1 MILRSLS
8 TLLIAAVVAACTGG
22 ERTNGTTVAAGNDPD
37 DPRAICR
44 KVSGLLL
51 AGQRNSF
58 GLQFSEAENAF
69 AELLTIYSLQDVR
82 ETCPRA
88 PSQPFIM
95 MNQALA
101 LSSQERFVTADGLFS
116 KAGELLE
123 TIDYATVDEKAR
135 DQALFRSYQAQDLLN
150 RSSEL
155 GSTEFESAA
164 ELAVPTLSE
173 EGDGFETSIFEL
185 SDERKKDIIDEATN
199 QHAFSHIQL
208 LKGNLSGALESINAS
223 LDLVSLVPQSAAV
236 YRPRFLAQRALIY
249 YEGKKYRK
257 ALKDASDAADQFG
270 ALMPGSPLEARA
282 LLSHARALA
291 AVSKF
296 DEALAAYERGFAIYE
311 ESPVIVEYKALWPF
325 FRLALKMAD
334 EDPSRRQELAARM
347 FRAAQ
352 VIRRSITAATV
363 SGAAALLGEGDGDKA
378 DAVRAW
384 REASERY
391 ATLKALQ
398 VIQIQ
403 DPLAQPEQIEAIAK
417 KVLSSKEAVDRLQAE
432 RDRVAPEYQSAI
444 SAPVSLDEVQKGLK
458 DGEALIQVVSGAPRS
473 LVFVIDR
480 TGIDVADVRA
490 TETQIAVLI
499 ARLRKAVEAGAD
511 GVVPVYRADFAFVL
525 YNLMFRKL
533 DEKLEKYDS
542 LIFATTGALQSF
554 PLELLVT
561 KPVGNPREADW
572 VLKGDY
578 TGLSFLGAA
587 KSISYVPSPR
597 NLVDVRLKAGR
608 SAAARDVAAFGDFR
622 SGVDPRKVIKI
633 ADLPDECLG
642 LAKAINRIGD
652 LPGTAVEVQ
661 AITEPF
667 GTNARLRMGQD
678 FTEGALKEASES
690 GELAD
695 FKVLHFA
702 THGILWPTPDCFTDP
717 ALTVT
722 ATDAED
728 SDGLLTATEIRGLN
742 LDAQL
747 IILSACN
754 TASTYL
760 EGVGNAAAQKGR
772 KVEGAAAASNII
784 RESGAGGESLS
795 GLARAFFSA
804 GARTVL
810 ATHWPVA
817 DTETT
822 KLMQIFYGRLR
833 EDRENLA
840 QALRSAQGSLRSDP
854 ATSHPIFWGPFVLIG
869 DGSLTLDVAIN

>member
-1 MILRSLS
+1 MMRALS
-8 TLLIAAVVAACTGG
+8 IITALTVFLASCGQGQQTTADGG
-22 ERTNGTTVAAGNDPD
+22 DSD
-37 DPRAICR
+37 DPRALCKKIG
-44 KVSGLLL
+44 GLLL

-58 GLQFSEAENAF
+58 GLQFAEAENAF
-69 AELLTIYSLQDVR
+69 TELLTIYSLKNVK

-88 PSQPFIM
+88 PSQPFVM

-116 KAGELLE
+116 KAGELLK
-123 TIDYATVDEKAR
+123 TLDYATVDEKAR
-135 DQALFRSYQAQDLLN
+135 DEALFRSYQAQDLLN
-150 RSSEL
+150 RSSVL
-155 GSTEFESAA
+155 GSNEFEQAA
-164 ELAVPTLSE
+164 VLAFPELDGD
-173 EGDGFETSIFEL
+173 GDGFETTIFEL
-185 SDERKKDIIDEATN
+185 SDERKKEIIDQATN

-208 LKGNLSGALESINAS
+208 LKGDTKGALESINAS

-249 YEGKKYRK
+249 YEGRQYRK
-257 ALKDASDAADQFG
+257 ALTDAEAAAKQFG

-291 AVSKF
+291 AVSRF
-296 DEALAAYERGFAIYE
+296 DDALAAYERGFAIYE

-363 SGAAALLGEGDGDKA
+363 SGAAALLGEGGGDKA

-384 REASERY
+384 RDASERY

-398 VIQIQ
+398 VIQLQ

-417 KVLSSKEAVDRLQAE
+417 RVAAAQTKVELLQAE

-444 SAPVSLDEVQKGLK
+444 SSPVSLKEVQEGLI

-480 TGIDVADVRA
+480 NGIDVSDVRA
-490 TETQIAVLI
+490 TETQLAVLV
-499 ARLRKAVEAGAD
+499 ARLRKAVEAGPD
-511 GVVPVYRADFAFVL
+511 GVVPIYRADFAFVL

-533 DEKLEKYDS
+533 DEQLAKYDS

-572 VLKGDY
+572 VQKGDY
-578 TGLSFLGAA
+578 TSLTFLGATKA
-587 KSISYVPSPR
+587 ISYVPSPR

-608 SAAARDVAAFGDFR
+608 SSAARDVAAFGDFR
-622 SGVDPRKVIKI
+622 SGVDPQKVIDI
-633 ADLPDECLG
+633 AELPAECLG

-652 LPGTAVEVQ
+652 LPGTATEVT
-661 AITEPF
+661 AITAPF
-667 GTNARLRMGQD
+667 GENARLRMAEN
-678 FTEGALKEASES
+678 FTEGALKKASES

-722 ATDAED
+722 ATDD
-728 SDGLLTATEIRGLN
+728 PQSDGLLTATEIRGLN

-760 EGVGNAAAQKGR
+760 EGIGNAAAQKGR
-772 KVEGAAAASNII
+772 KVTGKAAASNII

-810 ATHWPVA
+810 ATHWPVS
-817 DTETT
+817 DEETT
-822 KLMQIFYGRLR
+822 KLMQIFYGKLR
-833 EDRENLA
+833 EDRLNLA
-840 QALRSAQGSLRSDP
+840 AALRAAQGELRSDP
-854 ATSHPIFWGPFVLIG
+854 KTSHPIFWGPFVLIG
-869 DGSLTLDVAIN
+869 DGSLTLDAEGS

>member
-1 MILRSLS
+1 MMRALS
-8 TLLIAAVVAACTGG
+8 GLLALVLLVSACGSGQQDTADGG
-22 ERTNGTTVAAGNDPD
+22 DPN
-37 DPRAICR
+37 DPRALCR

-58 GLQFSEAENAF
+58 GLQFADAENAF
-69 AELLTIYSLQDVR
+69 TELLTIYSLEDVR
-82 ETCPRA
+82 ATCPRA
-88 PSQPFIM
+88 PSQPFVM

-116 KAGELLE
+116 KAGELLQ
-123 TIDYATVDEKAR
+123 TTDYATVDEKAR
-135 DQALFRSYQAQDLLN
+135 DQALYRAYQAQDLLN
-150 RSSEL
+150 RSSVL
-155 GSTEFESAA
+155 GSSEFEQAA
-164 ELAVPTLSE
+164 ELAFP
-173 EGDGFETSIFEL
+173 EGQGDIGGGFETTVFEL
-185 SDERKKDIIDEATN
+185 ADERKKEIIDEATN

-208 LKGNLSGALESINAS
+208 LRGDLKGALSSINNS
-223 LDLVSLVPQSAAV
+223 LDLVGLVPQSAAV

-249 YEGKKYRK
+249 YEGKQYRK
-257 ALKDASDAADQFG
+257 ALKDAEKASSQFG

-291 AVSKF
+291 AVSRF

-334 EDPSRRQELAARM
+334 EFPERRGELAARM

-384 REASERY
+384 REASEAY

-398 VIQIQ
+398 VIQLQ
-403 DPLAQPEQIEAIAK
+403 DPLAQPEQIEAIATRVATAQA
-417 KVLSSKEAVDRLQAE
+417 KVELLQAE

-444 SAPVSLDEVQKGLK
+444 SSPVSLEEVQRGLK
-458 DGEALIQVVSGAPRS
+458 EGEALIQVVTGSPRS

-480 TGIDVADVRA
+480 NGIDVSDVRA
-490 TETQIAVLI
+490 TETQLAVLV
-499 ARLRKAVEAGAD
+499 ARLRNAVEADAD
-511 GVVPVYRADFAFVL
+511 GVVPIYRADFAFVL

-533 DEKLEKYDS
+533 DEQLAKYDS

-578 TGLSFLGAA
+578 SGLSFLGAA
-587 KSISYVPSPR
+587 KAISYVPSPR

-608 SAAARDVAAFGDFR
+608 SSAAKDVAAFGDFR
-622 SGVDPRKVIKI
+622 SGVDPQKVIDI
-633 ADLPDECLG
+633 AELPEECLG

-652 LPGTAVEVQ
+652 LPGTAEEVT
-661 AITEPF
+661 AITAPF
-667 GTNARLRMGQD
+667 GDKARLRMAEE
-678 FTEGALKEASES
+678 FTESALKEASGA

-722 ATDAED
+722 ATDDPE

-760 EGVGNAAAQKGR
+760 EGVGNAAAQRGR

-810 ATHWPVA
+810 ATHWPVS
-817 DTETT
+817 DVETT
-822 KLMQIFYGRLR
+822 KLMQLFYGHLR
-833 EDRENLA
+833 EDRQNLA
-840 QALRSAQGSLRSDP
+840 DALRSAQGELRRDP